1 MMPMQMLGMA
11 VPMAAQAYATKN
23 PESGIAK
30 SMDAIMMLSM
40 LTMILPM
47 LNSPLKLLAA
57 TAVGLTIVFKMQAA
71 TIKKSMIEGQKQAEA
86 MSMTTKNLEELG
98 IITSRVAIT
107 QTAAAKRAGRNT
119 DLSPVSMDFGAN
131 IISTSEFGKNLKKTF
146 NSAIVDLGEGAA
158 VNSLVNQLGT
168 AVSQGVLNSEQAQS
182 IAIALTRD
190 LKDARLEVNV
200 RGRLIQLLG
209 PNGKNVLDNPL
220 QVQLELVTTGEKVAQ
235 AAIENLNKVAKQ
247 QKGINTVGEGLQLA
261 GGTVGGALIGARAG
275 SQVAGMVAGRGLIAQ
290 EMAMAG
296 AKGAGVLGKVSSG
309 VKVARTAGLVASGAA
324 TATGVGAPFGAVG
337 AANANIPTGTS
348 SNDWFTFS
356 TTVTIPADGTAEG
369 LAIVLFENAAGPSG
383 AYIEISQVK
392 LEIGSS
398 ITPITRSG
406 GTIAG
411 ELAACQRYYWRTS
424 PILGSGG
431 YARYS
436 GFSPAV
442 SSTGILAVVQNPVP
456 MRIRPTSIDYLNV
469 ATYDNTN
476 IGGTVSSLS
485 LNGDTTIYQS
495 YVVVGTSGLTQYR
508 PYQLMA
514 SNTSNSYLGFSA
526 EL

>member
-1 MMPMQMLGMA
+1 MGKKIRVWDGTAWQDVAPSLPYTA
-11 VPMAAQAYATKN
+11 IHSAQASMPATGVDGQVWLDTDGALSDTAFVPLSGGTMTGNLNTPSINSGGISGQNYCINGNFDIFQRASFTSSSAGYCLDRWYAWSN
-23 PESGIAK
+23 G
-30 SMDAIMMLSM
+30 
-40 LTMILPM
+40 
-47 LNSPLKLLAA
+47 
-57 TAVGLTIVFKMQAA
+57 G
-71 TIKKSMIEGQKQAEA
+71 
-86 MSMTTKNLEELG
+86 SMTVTQQ
-98 IITSRVAIT
+98 TSGAPIGSKYYMRVAYNALNVCNIWQFIEHDDVKMLQGKIVT
-107 QTAAAKRAGRNT
+107 LSAKIRR
-119 DLSPVSMDFGAN
+119 
-131 IISTSEFGKNLKKTF
+131 
-146 NSAIVDLGEGAA
+146 NSAFTPNYVLGVYKAP
-158 VNSLVNQLGT
+158 T
-168 AVSQGVLNSEQAQS
+168 ANAS
-182 IAIALTRD
+182 
-190 LKDARLEVNV
+190 
-200 RGRLIQLLG
+200 
-209 PNGKNVLDNPL
+209 
-220 QVQLELVTTGEKVAQ
+220 
-235 AAIENLNKVAKQ
+235 
-247 QKGINTVGEGLQLA
+247 A
-261 GGTVGGALIGARAG
+261 GGTW
-275 SQVAGMVAGRGLIAQ
+275 SQV
-290 EMAMAG
+290 
-296 AKGAGVLGKVSSG
+296 
-309 VKVARTAGLVASGAA
+309 
-324 TATGVGAPFGAVG
+324 GAVG